1 MTASGHASRWTQSR
15 LLGAATAFTLAAIAV
30 SAIRSGGIAPP
41 LLGGI
46 GAAIQGWLLIRS
58 LGRGRLRQEV
68 ETQFFDYSRDAY
80 FVLDGPRIVDC
91 NQAMVSMLRATDRNH
106 VFRLTPPDISPEFQP
121 DGRPSGD
128 KALEMI
134 GQALK
139 DGSNRFE
146 WVHKRLDGEPFPVSV
161 TLVCAPILGK
171 DHLLVFWHDI
181 GELVAAREHDKRN
194 AIERHE
200 ERQKLA
206 ASFEVRIKNIVTAL
220 VQSVSQMQTNAQSL
234 SVAAE
239 HSNQGLAAVNSATLE
254 AKSSVETV
262 AAAGTQL
269 SASIQ
274 EISRRVAQ
282 SAAITREAAQDAK
295 VTNETIVGLAD
306 AAKKIGEIV
315 GLINAVASQT
325 NLLALNATIESARA
339 GDAGKGFA
347 VVANEVKGLA
357 GQTARATEEIS
368 RQITAIQSQ
377 TRVSVEAIRHIGD
390 TILRIDEMVA
400 AITTAIADQEAATAE
415 IARNVDNVAHSTR
428 QVSDNLGDVTGSA
441 QTADRIARNV
451 LSGAADLT
459 SGSTKLEHEV
469 QDFLAEIR
477 AR

>member
-1 MTASGHASRWTQSR
+1 MTAARHASPWTQTR
-15 LLGAATAFTLAAIAV
+15 FLVAAIAFTLAAVAT
-30 SAIRSGGIAPP
+30 STLRGGGIIPP
-41 LLGGI
+41 LLGGA
-46 GAAIQGWLLIRS
+46 GAVIQGWLLIRS
-58 LGRGRLRQEV
+58 LGRGRLREEV
-68 ETQFFDYSRDAY
+68 EKQFFDYSRDAY

-91 NQAMVSMLRATDRNH
+91 NQAMVSMLGAADRDH
-106 VFRLTPPDISPEFQP
+106 VLRLTPPDISPELQP

-134 GQALK
+134 GRALK
-139 DGSNRFE
+139 DGFNRFE
-146 WVHKRLDGEPFPVSV
+146 WVHKRLNGETFPVSV

-194 AIERHE
+194 AIDRHE
-200 ERQKLA
+200 ERQNLA
-206 ASFEVRIKNIVTAL
+206 ASFEARIKNIVTSL
-220 VQSVSQMQTNAQSL
+220 VQSASQMQTNARSL

-239 HSNQGLAAVNSATLE
+239 HSNQGLAAVSSATLE
-254 AKSSVETV
+254 AKSCVETV

-274 EISRRVAQ
+274 EIARRVAQ

-295 VTNETIVGLAD
+295 VTNETITGLAD

-339 GDAGKGFA
+339 GEAGKGFA

-357 GQTARATEEIS
+357 GQTARATDEIS
-368 RQITAIQSQ
+368 RQITAIQHQ
-377 TRVSVEAIRHIGD
+377 TRASVEAIRHIGD
-390 TILRIDEMVA
+390 TILRIDEMMA
-400 AITTAIADQEAATAE
+400 AVTTAIADQEAATAE
-415 IARNVDNVAHSTR
+415 IARNVDTAAHSTR
-428 QVSDNLGDVTGSA
+428 QVSDNLGDVAGSA
-441 QTADRIARNV
+441 QTADRIAQNV
-451 LSGAADLT
+451 LSGTANLT
-459 SGSTKLEHEV
+459 SGSSKLEQEV